1 VAQYSTI
8 RGTRDQLPDEVE
20 RWVALEERLRE
31 RLARYG
37 FREIR
42 MPLLEPTELFARGVG
57 TETDIVSKEMYTFEG
72 RGESVSLRPEATA
85 SVCRA
90 YVQHGLDRANLN
102 RLFYLGPMFRH
113 ERPQKGRYRQF
124 HQLGVEVF
132 GDPGPEVD
140 AEVIEMAAGLVAG
153 LGVPITALELGS
165 IGDASC
171 RPAYRA
177 ELGAFLEAHRGDLC
191 EDCRRRAT
199 TNPLRVFD
207 CKKESCQAL
216 LAEAPHMLDALCEP
230 CREHFERVTELLEE
244 MGVSYRVDPKLVRGL
259 DYYTRTTFELRAE
272 GLGAQDTVVG
282 GGRYDGLVEDLGG
295 RPTPGFGWAM
305 GLERLLL
312 VVPEEALATRPDPDL
327 FVVSLGDEGR
337 RRGRRL
343 VGELRRSGLRVLY
356 DTRGRA
362 LGGQMKRA
370 GRSGARWALFLGE
383 EELASGEARLKD
395 LSTGEQEAV
404 PLDDLEGLARR
415 IRP

>member
-8 RGTRDQLPDEVE
+8 RGTRDQLPEEVE
-20 RWVALEERLRE
+20 RWVALEDLLRE
-31 RLARYG
+31 HLARYD

-42 MPLLEPTELFARGVG
+42 MPLLEASELFARGVG
-57 TETDIVSKEMYTFEG
+57 TETDIVSKEMYTFQTG
-72 RGESVSLRPEATA
+72 GESVSLRPEATA

-90 YVQHGLDRANLN
+90 YVQHGLDRANLT
-102 RLFYLGPMFRH
+102 RLFYLGPMFRY
-113 ERPQKGRYRQF
+113 EKPQKGRYRQF
-124 HQLGVEVF
+124 HQLGVETF

-140 AEVIEMAAGLVAG
+140 DEVIEMAVRLVER
-153 LGVPITALELGS
+153 LGVGSADLQLGS

-177 ELGAFLEAHRGDLC
+177 ELTAFLEARRDELC

-207 CKKESCQAL
+207 CKKESCQGL
-216 LAEAPHMLDALCEP
+216 LATAPHMLDALCDP
-230 CREHFERVTELLEE
+230 CREHFDRVTSLLEE
-244 MGVSYRVDPKLVRGL
+244 MGVVFRIDPRLVRGL
-259 DYYTRTTFELRAE
+259 DYYTRTTFELKAE

-305 GLERLLL
+305 GLDRLLL
-312 VVPEEALATRPDPDL
+312 VVPEETLATRPGPDL
-327 FVVSLGDEGR
+327 FIVSLGEEGR
-337 RRGRRL
+337 RRGRLL
-343 VGELRRSGLRVLY
+343 VGELRRAGLRVLY

-395 LSTGEQEAV
+395 LSTGEQESI
-404 PLDDLEGLARR
+404 PLEDLDALARR
-415 IRP
+415 LRP

>member
-1 VAQYSTI
+1 
-8 RGTRDQLPDEVE
+8 
-20 RWVALEERLRE
+20 
-31 RLARYG
+31 
-37 FREIR
+37 
-42 MPLLEPTELFARGVG
+42 
-57 TETDIVSKEMYTFEG
+57 
-72 RGESVSLRPEATA
+72 
-85 SVCRA
+85 
-90 YVQHGLDRANLN
+90 
-102 RLFYLGPMFRH
+102 
-113 ERPQKGRYRQF
+113 
-124 HQLGVEVF
+124 
-132 GDPGPEVD
+132 
-140 AEVIEMAAGLVAG
+140 MAAGLVAG
-153 LGVPITALELGS
+153 LGVPTTTLDLGS

-177 ELGAFLEAHRGDLC
+177 ELGAFLEARRGDLC

-216 LAEAPHMLDALCEP
+216 LADAPHMLDALCEP
-230 CREHFERVTELLEE
+230 CREHLDRVKELLEE

-295 RPTPGFGWAM
+295 RSTPGFGWAM

-312 VVPEEALATRPDPDL
+312 VVPGEALVTCPGPDL
-327 FVVSLGDEGR
+327 FVVSLGDEAR

-343 VGELRRSGLRVLY
+343 VGDLRRAGLRVLY

-395 LSTGEQEAV
+395 LSTGEQEAA